1 MKQWDAYDKIDN
13 TICLNFNEDN
23 NRIKFNLDK
32 YEHIDCVDYNEMF
45 NSLDTIR
52 KFFNAYEII
61 INKKVNIGYFLC
73 RLSLE
78 KFYSNYFNYDEYNE
92 HDDKQYEE
100 LYSCEELSEEE
111 FTLLKQILWECI

>member
-1 MKQWDAYDKIDN
+1 MKQWEAYDKIDN

-23 NRIKFNLDK
+23 NRIKFNIDG

-52 KFFNAYEII
+52 NCFKAYEII
-61 INKKVNIGYFLC
+61 INKKVNIGYFLN

-78 KFYSNYFNYDEYNE
+78 KLYNNYFNYNEYKE
-92 HDDKQYEE
+92 HDDKQYEDF
-100 LYSCEELSEEE
+100 YSCEELSEEE
-111 FTLLKQILWECI
+111 FTLLKEILWECI